1 MGKYQW
7 NILTPIKKGGIKIQN
22 IIHTVEKMFLEM
34 EETCITMLKLLAF

>member
-22 IIHTVEKMFLEM
+22 IIPTVEKMFLEM